1 MTSSPAPR
9 GCSNLKLRQLSHR
22 VDRRYAE
29 VLAGAGLS
37 TSQYALLGHID
48 ALGPL
53 RPADLAARMG
63 LDRST
68 LTRNPQGLVAAGW
81 AAVERGP
88 DGRSR
93 QVSLT
98 DAGRARRQ
106 DARQAWKAAQQAL
119 NAALGEARVVALHAL
134 VDDCMAALDSA
145 ERGAVD
151 G

>member
-1 MTSSPAPR
+1 MSPAVPR

-22 VDRRYAE
+22 IDRRYAE

-68 LTRNPQGLVAAGW
+68 LTRNLQGLVAAGW
-81 AAVERGP
+81 ATVGRGP

-98 DAGRARRQ
+98 EAGRIRRQ
-106 DARQAWKAAQQAL
+106 DARRAWKSAQLAL
-119 NAALGEARVVALHAL
+119 NAALGDDRVAALHAM
-134 VDDCMAALDSA
+134 VDDCMAALDTA
-145 ERGAVD
+145 EAASGR
-151 G
+151 